1 MKIFTSSQI
10 RDLDKYTIESENI
23 SSLDLMERAAEVL
36 FNRIRTMSGSDQPY
50 VVFAGPGNNG
60 GDGLAVARMLRKNG
74 YNVKAYLFNV
84 KGSLS
89 PDCLANRDR
98 LVKKYEDVL
107 VEVRQEF
114 DPPQLTSN
122 TIVIDALFG
131 SGINKPLTGG
141 FAAVVK
147 YINQSG
153 AKVVSI
159 DMPSGLMTEE
169 NTYNVRANIIK
180 ADVTLTLG
188 MKKLCMMFADNQVN
202 LGRVEVLDIG
212 LSEEYIANAVTRFSV
227 VEEHHVEKMLRERSD
242 FAHKGSMGHALLVA
256 GSYGMAGAAV
266 LSAKACLRSGVG
278 KVTVHTPRR
287 NNDILQISIPEAII
301 HHDIDENIVT
311 QPVESSAYNA
321 IGIGPGMGTDEH
333 TAVVVMTQLRSAEK
347 IPAVVDADALNI
359 LANHRSWYM
368 QLPEGLI
375 FTPHPKEMDR
385 LSDTPAIDDYD
396 RLMKACELAQ
406 RLHAYVLLKGHYSAL
421 CMPDGQVVFNSSGN
435 SGMATAGSGD
445 VLTGIITALLARGYS
460 RRDAA
465 IVGMFLHGKAGDF
478 AAVAYGK
485 ESMVA
490 GDIIDCLPD
499 AFKR

>member
-1 MKIFTSSQI
+1 MKIFTSNQI
-10 RDLDKYTIESENI
+10 RELDKYTIENEKINSI
-23 SSLDLMERAAEVL
+23 DLMERAAEVL
-36 FNRIRTMSGSDQPY
+36 FDRIRNIGGESSPY
-50 VVFAGPGNNG
+50 VIFAGPGNNG
-60 GDGLAVARMLRKNG
+60 GDGLAVARMLRKSG

-84 KGSLS
+84 KGTLS
-89 PDCLANRDR
+89 PDCQENRDR
-98 LVKKYEDVL
+98 LVKKYDDVL
-107 VEVRQEF
+107 TEVKQEF
-114 DPPQLTSN
+114 DPPQLTN
-122 TIVIDALFG
+122 DTVVIDTLFG

-212 LSEEYIANAVTRFSV
+212 LSEEFIQQTDTRFRIL
-227 VEEHHVEKMLRERSD
+227 EEEQVRSLIRERGD
-242 FAHKGSMGHALLVA
+242 FVHKGSMGHALLVA

-266 LSAKACLRSGVG
+266 LAAKACLRSGVG

-287 NNDILQISIPEAII
+287 NNDILQISVPEAII
-301 HHDIDENIVT
+301 HHDFDENIIT
-311 QPVESSAYNA
+311 QAVEISNYNA
-321 IGIGPGMGTDEH
+321 IGIGPGLGTDEG
-333 TAVVVMTQLRSAEK
+333 TAVVVMTQLRCAEK
-347 IPAVVDADALNI
+347 LPAVVDADALNI
-359 LANHRSWYM
+359 LANHRSWFQ
-368 QLPEGLI
+368 QLPDGLV
-375 FTPHPKEMDR
+375 FTPHPKEMDK
-385 LSDTPAIDDYD
+385 LSDSPAVDDYD

-406 RLHAYVLLKGHYSAL
+406 RMHAYVLLKGHYSAL
-421 CMPDGQVVFNSSGN
+421 CMPDGQVVFNSTGN

-465 IVGMFLHGKAGDF
+465 LIGMYLHGKAGDY
-478 AAVAYGK
+478 AAAAYGK
-485 ESMVA
+485 ESMIA
-490 GDIIDCLPD
+490 SDIVGCLPE
-499 AFKR
+499 AFG